1 MKLAEK
7 ILEKKGSESGIEM
20 DSLDMGMIKSL
31 QSDVTLI
38 ATRIAKENGYTIKDK
53 NKFSIAVFNAFLRG
67 TESTIED
74 EQIETDMDPDFMGD
88 LESAG
93 IVQRDEE

>member
-7 ILEKKGSESGIEM
+7 ILEKKGADSGVEL
-20 DSLDMGMIKSL
+20 DGLDMGMIKSL
-31 QSDVTLI
+31 QGDVEVI

-53 NKFSIAVFNAFLRG
+53 KRFSAAVFNAFLRG
-67 TESTIED
+67 TESSIED
-74 EQIETDMDPDFMGD
+74 DQIETDMDPDLMSD